1 MIDCNSLLQIQYS
14 KSVLCNLFNNCFLYI
29 KNCYYFNFCYYQ
41 FALFLKDSKTFY
53 VYNALFS
60 WFSSLFIIK
69 NSIFSVVFSIRYGTI
84 VL

>member
-1 MIDCNSLLQIQYS
+1 MIYCNSLLQIQYS

-29 KNCYYFNFCYYQ
+29 KNCCYFNFCYYQ
-41 FALFLKDSKTFY
+41 FALILEDSKTFY
-53 VYNALFS
+53 VYIAPS
-60 WFSSLFIIK
+60 SYYSSLFSIK